1 VTDPRG
7 NVTSYTYDASGTLV
21 TITNALGQVTQITSH
36 DASGRPLTIVDPNN
50 VTKTMTY
57 DPRGRLTSA
66 TIAGATTTITY
77 DAAGN
82 VIQVSRPD
90 GSFLAYAYDAA
101 HRLIQVSDALEDQID
116 YTLDALGDR
125 TQTQIYGPGG
135 ATLTKTQSAVFD
147 ELGRLLQSIGAA
159 GQTVQFA
166 YDNDN
171 NIISLTDPLGN
182 VTGQS
187 FDALNRLIQTAAPL
201 SSTTTYGYDA
211 HNNRTAVTDPRGLGT
226 TYVYDGLDNL
236 IQQSSPDTGVTVY
249 VVDAAGNR
257 VQETDAAGDVAQMA
271 YDALNRLT
279 SKTFPNDPAENITYR
294 YDEPAAGYGIG
305 RLTSVTDEVGTTS
318 YVYDARGNVVQETRV
333 DYGMTDITA
342 YAYDLADHVV
352 QMTYPSGRI
361 VTYTRD
367 AMGRIA
373 DVATAANTA
382 AAPVAVVSNATYL
395 PFGPL
400 ASLGYG
406 NNLNL
411 AVQYD
416 DDYRPNARLVTG
428 TATMQDLSYTVDAD
442 SNITAI
448 GDLVTA
454 ARSQVFQYD
463 ALQRLNFANGLYGQ
477 LNYGYDAVGNRL
489 SQTGGTDNL
498 AQSYA
503 YAANS
508 NELASIV
515 NGSTTR
521 SFTYTAAGN
530 LALDNHGD
538 GTFLAYSY
546 DQKNRLVQVA
556 NQSKIL
562 ATFDYD
568 FRGLRVGK
576 DITGKPK
583 KIGGFKT
590 RTMLFHYDRQGHF
603 IAENNKA
610 ESTLTEYI
618 WLDDMPVAMA
628 RNETL
633 YFVHPDHLG
642 APQKVTDASQNL
654 VWDAV
659 LRPFGRIE
667 QESFTFTQLLRFPGQ
682 YHDTEDKLFYNSFR
696 DYDPDA
702 GRYVE
707 SDPVGLRGGLNTYA
721 YADDDPLDYIDPLGL
736 WRLTEEEEAEAHLPL
751 CVQDCGNKHID
762 LAQDLAV
769 AAYVAPIPKPA
780 LGLPVLPGASKIT
793 NLTSLFGML
802 LPKDPLMGGNIL
814 GTKRLFG
821 LAGRLATP
829 AVGICSALGQA
840 GKTLE
845 CVWTCMETGHVR

>member
-1 VTDPRG
+1 MTSATVSCPICHPLKSSAVELRHITRSRRPLPRSVPSAIHTAPPKRHLDRRSSDARRKIDGSPARSRDPVTVKPKATGCKNTAYDPLG
-7 NVTSYTYDASGTLV
+7 NITTYAYDASGTLV
-21 TITNALGQVTQITSH
+21 TVTNALGQTTQVTSH
-36 DASGRPLTIVDPNN
+36 DASGRPLTVVDPDN
-50 VTKTMTY
+50 VTKTLTY
-57 DPRGRLTSA
+57 DLRGRLTSA
-66 TIAGATTTITY
+66 TIAGATTTIAY

-82 VIQVSRPD
+82 VIQVTRPD
-90 GSFLAYAYDAA
+90 GSFLAYTYDAA
-101 HRLIQVSDALEDQID
+101 HRLIQMSDALGDRIN
-116 YTLDALGDR
+116 YTVDPLGDR
-125 TQTQIYGPGG
+125 TQTLIYGPGG
-135 ATLTKTQSAVFD
+135 ATLTRTESAVFD
-147 ELGRLLQSIGAA
+147 ELGRLLQNIGAA
-159 GQTVQFA
+159 GQTTQYA
-166 YDNDN
+166 YDNDSN
-171 NIISLTDPLGN
+171 VVFITDPLGN
-182 VTGQS
+182 ATGQA
-187 FDALNRLIQTAAPL
+187 FDALNRLIQTSAPL
-201 SSTTTYGYDA
+201 SSTTAYGYDA
-211 HNNRTAVTDPRGLGT
+211 HNNRIAVTDARSLAT
-226 TYVYDGLDNL
+226 AYVYDGLDNL

-249 VVDAAGNR
+249 VVDPAGNR
-257 VQETDAAGDVAQMA
+257 VQETDAAGHVAQMT

-279 SKTFPNDPAENITYR
+279 AKTFPNDPAENITYR
-294 YDEPAAGYGIG
+294 YDEAAGGFGIG

-318 YVYDARGNVVQETRV
+318 YLYDARGNVVQEMRV

-352 QMTYPSGRI
+352 RMTYPSGRI

-373 DVATAANTA
+373 DVATAANSA
-382 AAPVAVVSNATYL
+382 AVPIAVVSSATYL

-400 ASLGYG
+400 TSLGYG

-428 TATMQDLSYTVDAD
+428 AATVQDLSYTVDAD
-442 SNITAI
+442 GNITAI

-463 ALQRLNFANGLYGQ
+463 ALQRLSFANGLYGQ

-489 SQTGGTDNL
+489 SQMGGTDDL

-521 SFTYTAAGN
+521 SLTYTAVGN
-530 LALDNHGD
+530 LAQDNHGD
-538 GTFLAYSY
+538 GTFLSYSY

-610 ESTLTEYI
+610 ESTLTEYVG
-618 WLDDMPVAMA
+618 LDDMPVAMA
-628 RNETL
+628 RNGAL
-633 YFVHPDHLG
+633 YFVHTDHLG
-642 APQKVTDASQNL
+642 TPQKVTDASQNL

-667 QESFTFTQLLRFPGQ
+667 QESSR
-682 YHDTEDKLFYNSFR
+682 SR
-696 DYDPDA
+696 SSCA
-702 GRYVE
+702 
-707 SDPVGLRGGLNTYA
+707 S
-721 YADDDPLDYIDPLGL
+721 
-736 WRLTEEEEAEAHLPL
+736 
-751 CVQDCGNKHID
+751 
-762 LAQDLAV
+762 
-769 AAYVAPIPKPA
+769 PA
-780 LGLPVLPGASKIT
+780 STTTPR
-793 NLTSLFGML
+793 TS
-802 LPKDPLMGGNIL
+802 
-814 GTKRLFG
+814 
-821 LAGRLATP
+821 
-829 AVGICSALGQA
+829 SS
-840 GKTLE
+840 
-845 CVWTCMETGHVR
+845 